1 MARKRSEN
9 GNGNGHSAQLSS
21 WLELKELFRDTM
33 RRHEIILKETGMELK
48 EVKIEVAKLNI
59 KAGLFGIVAGTL
71 PLILTYLYQVFAK

>member
-9 GNGNGHSAQLSS
+9 GNGHNSNLNS